1 MNTNRQSVITTDQY
15 FALSAKKELTPF
27 EEILKKNYEDFIEL
41 ATSNEK
47 YITPTTEKIL
57 SEYNFKVL
65 NGTNLNQEAPK
76 EEILKEQTSEYT
88 LSRSMKKAGYI
99 NASVILVVLLNIGFI
114 IAMTI
119 VFMKK

>member
-1 MNTNRQSVITTDQY
+1 MNTNRQSVITTDKY
-15 FALSAKKELTPF
+15 FELSAKKELTPF
-27 EEILKKNYEDFIEL
+27 EEILKENYEEFIEL

-65 NGTNLNQEAPK
+65 NGTNLSQEPPK
-76 EEILKEQTSEYT
+76 EEVQKEQTPEYT
-88 LSRSMKKAGYI
+88 LTRSMKKAGYI